1 MVQIMPKK
9 TPASGKDR
17 LLLLVILSS
26 PLFAGLAVVYGLLL
40 WEKFD
45 PEPDRKR
52 KLRSRIA
59 DEYRQRGARL
69 SASSSNVVAAENC
82 NHQLG
87 RMEINVCF
95 VIQFLT
101 APLGDLSSLVS

>member
-17 LLLLVILSS
+17 LLLLVVLSS

-59 DEYRQRGARL
+59 DEYRQRGDTIVSL
-69 SASSSNVVAAENC
+69 
-82 NHQLG
+82 
-87 RMEINVCF
+87 
-95 VIQFLT
+95 QFKCSRCGELQSPIGT
-101 APLGDLSSLVS
+101 DGNQCPFCYSVLDGTTWRP